1 MDSYFSRGYTHIS
14 EFNEL
19 DGNLNPGSPI
29 YHSEPLYIAP
39 LAHPFRKEPCVTK
52 PDASG
57 KY

>member
-19 DGNLNPGSPI
+19 DRNLNPI